1 MVWGIFSRFAHLIEG
16 GWWSK
21 AIWAMPLYYMGIA
34 QIAMTYR
41 TNTFQ
46 KGAQGTFI
54 SICLNQRQIV
64 LIIFIEIIFFLFHL
78 HRRLTGIQ
86 CSSHF
91 SRSSSKSQFT
101 NWGVILT
108 SQLINWGTRLRRQ
121 LINWGTRLRGQLIN
135 WGTIL
140 RSQSANLSSRK
151 WQTEINLTSENV
163 GSESEGDQEPR
174 ACLMIWEWRI

>member
-1 MVWGIFSRFAHLIEG
+1 MVSRPAWNHFGLENGLEIRSRH
-16 GWWSK
+16 SV
-21 AIWAMPLYYMGIA
+21 P
-34 QIAMTYR
+34 YR
-41 TNTFQ
+41 TNTFH

-54 SICLNQRQIV
+54 FICLNQRQIV
-64 LIIFIEIIFFLFHL
+64 LIIFIEIIIFLFHL

-121 LINWGTRLRGQLIN
+121 LINWGT
-135 WGTIL
+135 IL
-140 RSQSANLSSRK
+140 RSQSANLNSHK

-174 ACLMIWEWRI
+174 ACLMIWEWKI

>member
-1 MVWGIFSRFAHLIEG
+1 MTWTAFAILAMFLYVTSRLKSRKVIVWQKRG
-16 GWWSK
+16 GGLK
-21 AIWAMPLYYMGIA
+21 LFGQCPYTRI
-34 QIAMTYR
+34 
-41 TNTFQ
+41 NTFQ
-46 KGAQGTFI
+46 KGAHGTFI
-54 SICLNQRQIV
+54 FICLNQRQIV

-108 SQLINWGTRLRRQ
+108 SQLINCGTRLRRQ
-121 LINWGTRLRGQLIN
+121 LINWGTRLRRHLMN

-140 RSQSANLSSRK
+140 RSQSANLSHSCKRRK
-151 WQTEINLTSENV
+151 N
-163 GSESEGDQEPR
+163 
-174 ACLMIWEWRI
+174 

>member
-1 MVWGIFSRFAHLIEG
+1 MVSRPAWHHFGLENCLEIRSRHSVPYI
-16 GWWSK
+16 
-21 AIWAMPLYYMGIA
+21 
-34 QIAMTYR
+34 
-41 TNTFQ
+41 TNTFH

-54 SICLNQRQIV
+54 FICLNQRQIV
-64 LIIFIEIIFFLFHL
+64 LIIFIEIIIFLFHL

-108 SQLINWGTRLRRQ
+108 SQLINWGT
-121 LINWGTRLRGQLIN
+121 
-135 WGTIL
+135 IL
-140 RSQSANLSSRK
+140 RSQSANLNSHK

-174 ACLMIWEWRI
+174 ACLMIWDWRI